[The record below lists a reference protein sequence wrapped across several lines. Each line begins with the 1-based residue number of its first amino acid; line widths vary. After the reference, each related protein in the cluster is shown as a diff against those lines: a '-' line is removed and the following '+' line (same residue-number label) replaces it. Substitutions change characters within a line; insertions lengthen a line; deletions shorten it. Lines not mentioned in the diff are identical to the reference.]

1 MSKKIQ
7 LPIIIA
13 IAVGSGMIS
22 GAFFGVHADVFQSTY
37 AKKSAQDQLAPQTYE
52 VLQEESATVSVVDA
66 VSPAVVSIAVY
77 QEVENLY
84 SSTGPFLF
92 DFFGHRRIPD
102 SSGELRLTGGG
113 SGFII
118 SSDGLIATNRHV
130 VDDDNASYKV
140 VMSDG
145 SEHDAQVLA
154 ADQILDF
161 ALLEIE
167 GSDFP
172 TAALGDS
179 DAIVRGQ
186 TVIAI
191 GNALTEFSNTVTRG
205 IVSGVNRRVVAGD
218 GHKSELIEEAI
229 QTDAAINPGNSG
241 GPLVNLK
248 GEVLGINTAVSS
260 RGQLI
265 GFATP
270 INPIKNL
277 INSFEKHGK
286 IVRPLLGVRYVMIT
300 PALAQERELP
310 TQQGAYIMPA
320 RAGEQPS
327 VVLDGPASKAGIQE
341 GDIVISINNIAVTN
355 EKTLARVISEFSPDD
370 TVELQVKRGGEDLRV
385 SVRLGT
391 LE

>member
-1 MSKKIQ
+1 MKKKIQ

-13 IAVGSGMIS
+13 LAIGSGMIS
-22 GAFFGVHADVFQSTY
+22 GAFFGVHADIFQGKY
-37 AKKSAQDQLAPQTYE
+37 ATKRAQESEQQEQLYQ
-52 VLQEESATVSVVDA
+52 VLKEESATVSVVED

-77 QEVENLY
+77 QDVSNLY

-92 DFFGHRRIPD
+92 DFFGRRQ
-102 SSGELRLTGGG
+102 SSVDNEPLKLTGGG

-118 SSDGLIATNRHV
+118 SSDGLVATNRHV
-130 VDDDNASYKV
+130 VDDDNASYRV
-140 VMSDG
+140 VMFDG
-145 SEHDAQVLA
+145 SEHDATVLA
-154 ADQILDF
+154 ADHILDF
-161 ALLEIE
+161 ALLKIE
-167 GSDFP
+167 GKDLP
-172 TAALGDS
+172 TVELGDS
-179 DAIVRGQ
+179 DSIVRGQ

-191 GNALTEFSNTVTRG
+191 GNALSEFSNTVTRG
-205 IVSGVNRRVVAGD
+205 IISGINRRVVAGD
-218 GHKSELIEEAI
+218 GHSSELIEEAI

-300 PALAQERELP
+300 PNLQKQHELP
-310 TQQGAYIMPA
+310 ISQGAYVVPS
-320 RAGEQPS
+320 QPGQES
-327 VVLDGPASKAGIQE
+327 SIVKDGPAETAGLQE
-341 GDIVISINNIAVTN
+341 GDVITSINEVKVNS
-355 EKTLARVISEFSPDD
+355 EKSLARVISQFSPGDSVGVSIIRGEE
-370 TVELQVKRGGEDLRV
+370 TLLLKVELGEL
-385 SVRLGT
+385 
-391 LE
+391 